1 LGGFKKIRNMK
12 EKLKKILANKKVAL
26 LGLGLENLALL
37 KYINKAKLK
46 FNITICDFRTQEK
59 INDKLKKAKLDPQK
73 YKYQLQNTF
82 NTNLDKYD
90 ILLRSPGWSLSCPGI
105 KAAKKAKVE
114 TSSAMNLFF
123 QVCPSKNIIGV
134 TGSKGKGTTATLIT
148 EIIKKNKKPVHLGG
162 NIGIAPFNF
171 IENIQS
177 DNYIVLEL
185 SSFQLEDLNYSPKYS
200 IITNIYHEHLS
211 AADPQNPNYHHSYN
225 DYLLAKANIF
235 EHKQFNDYL
244 ITKNDVILEYKQNTP
259 NCLEKY
265 HGKLLE
271 YKKADVP
278 TQLKGIYNLENI
290 GASLKLAELL
300 NLDRKKSLE
309 TVKNFKNLEHRL
321 EFVAEKD
328 NVKFFNNSFS
338 TTPESTKLDLDSFS
352 GNIILI
358 AGGSDKGANFSSLAK
373 DIKIKVKK
381 VILFPGKGS
390 DELKKSLLEN
400 KYNNND
406 NNIIEV
412 DSMAKAIKTAKQ
424 NSQKGDT
431 VLLSPACASFGLFK
445 NYKERG
451 KLFKEE
457 VNK

>member
-1 LGGFKKIRNMK
+1 MKNKLIKILENKKI
-12 EKLKKILANKKVAL
+12 AL

-37 KYINKAKLK
+37 KYLNKAKLN
-46 FNITICDFRTQEK
+46 FNLTICDFREEKK
-59 INDKLKKAKLDPQK
+59 INNKLKEVNLNPKN
-73 YKYQLQNTF
+73 YNYQLKNSF
-82 NTNLDKYD
+82 NHNLDKYD

-105 KAAKKAKVE
+105 KKARKAKVE
-114 TSSAMNLFF
+114 LSSAMNVFF
-123 QVCPSKNIIGV
+123 QICPSTNIIGI

-148 EIIKKNKKPVHLGG
+148 EIIKNNGKPVHLGG
-162 NIGIAPFNF
+162 NIGVAPFDF
-171 IENIQS
+171 IENIKNN
-177 DNYIVLEL
+177 DYVVLEL

-200 IITNIYHEHLS
+200 IITNIYPEHLS
-211 AADPQNPNYHHSYN
+211 PADPQNPNYHLSYK

-235 EHKQFNDYL
+235 KHKKFNDYL
-244 ITKNDVILEYKQNTP
+244 ITKNNVISEYQKNTP
-259 NCLEKY
+259 KCLEKY
-265 HGKLLE
+265 PGKLIN
-271 YKKADVP
+271 YKKAKVR

-300 NLDRKKSLE
+300 NLNMEKSLE
-309 TVKNFKNLEHRL
+309 TIKNFKNLEHRL
-321 EFVAEKD
+321 EFVREK
-328 NVKFFNNSFS
+328 NGIKYFNNSFS

-352 GNIILI
+352 ENIILI
-358 AGGSDKGANFSSLAK
+358 AGGPDKGANFSSLAK

-390 DELKKSLLEN
+390 AELKKSLLEN
-400 KYNNND
+400 KYSN

-412 DSMAKAIKTAKQ
+412 DSMPEAIKIAKQ
-424 NSQKGDT
+424 NSKRGDV

-451 KLFKEE
+451 KLFKKE